1 MIGIPPTSPPPRE
14 ARRPGSAGIRPL
26 VSAGTRR
33 LVLVLLLGAVLIP
46 GSIHAQDRFPRP
58 EFQSDYEAPGTSI
71 PKPREGLYEYLDTAV
86 LLICLILSTLF
97 ALKVRSRTAIFLLML
112 FSLGYFGF
120 WRQGCVCP
128 IGAIQNVVLVFSDP
142 GYRIPLVVIAF
153 FTLPLLFTLFFGRT
167 FCAAVCPLGA
177 IQDLVVLRPIRIPGW
192 LSRPLSMIPY
202 AYLGAA
208 VLAAATGAGFLI
220 CRFDP
225 FVGIF
230 RRAAHLPMVLFG
242 AGILLLGTVI
252 PRPYCRFL
260 CPYSVLLRWVSR
272 FSKWHLRI
280 SPERCIQCRLC
291 EGSCPFDVIQ
301 KPTDQPI
308 PEPKAAGIRR
318 LLILLILLP
327 VLISAGGFL
336 GSRLT
341 IPLSR
346 LHETVRLAE
355 RVLQEERGEIT
366 ETTLDSDT
374 FREGERTI
382 PELVEEALW
391 IRRQMR
397 IGAIGVGAFLGLAFG
412 LTLIGLS
419 VRRKRDEYQPD
430 KAACFSC
437 GRCIESCV
445 MERAR
450 RAESGQAEPVRPVQ
464 PVQNTHPLRKSPNQR
479 KTQELE
485 A

>member
-1 MIGIPPTSPPPRE
+1 MINIPPTSPPPRE
-14 ARRPGSAGIRPL
+14 AGRPGSVGI
-26 VSAGTRR
+26 RR
-33 LVLVLLLGAVLIP
+33 LVLVLLLGVVLIP
-46 GSIHAQDRFPRP
+46 GSIFAQDRFPRP
-58 EFQSDYEAPGTSI
+58 DFQSDYEAPGTSI

-142 GYRIPLVVIAF
+142 SYRIPLVVIAF

-167 FCAAVCPLGA
+167 FCGAVCPLGA

-230 RRAAHLPMVLFG
+230 RRTAQLPMVLFA

-301 KPTDQPI
+301 KPTDQPS
-308 PEPKAAGIRR
+308 PETKAAGIRR

-327 VLISAGGFL
+327 VLILAGGFL

-341 IPLSR
+341 VPLSR

-355 RVLQEERGEIT
+355 RVLREQLGEVT
-366 ETTLDSDT
+366 ETTLESDT

-382 PELVEEALW
+382 DELVEEALL
-391 IRRQMR
+391 IRGRVR
-397 IGAIGVGAFLGLAFG
+397 VGAIGLGAFLGLAFAV
-412 LTLIGLS
+412 TIIGLS

-437 GRCIESCV
+437 GRCIEACV
-445 MERAR
+445 MERVR
-450 RAESGQAEPVRPVQ
+450 RAESVEAGPIQTAQSLPQARNE
-464 PVQNTHPLRKSPNQR
+464 RKAQKVS
-479 KTQELE
+479 TT
-485 A
+485 